1 MDGGTNQ
8 NKGRANRCDCEKGNR
23 VKLSNSCN
31 SYTTYNLHLMAMVT
45 KTSIQKK
52 SFAPFSN
59 AETSILILGTL
70 PGDKSLE
77 LQEYYGHPRN
87 KFWKIIATI
96 TNNDLPVTFS
106 DKKAMLLKV
115 NIGIWD
121 IAQKA
126 DRKGSLDSAIQNVYP
141 NDLNGFLS
149 KHKQI
154 KVIGFNGIKA
164 EKLFNKYFLR
174 QPNIRYILLPSS
186 SPANAGIS
194 FETIC
199 KQWSEIFSYD

>member
-1 MDGGTNQ
+1 
-8 NKGRANRCDCEKGNR
+8 
-23 VKLSNSCN
+23 
-31 SYTTYNLHLMAMVT
+31 MAIPI
-45 KTSIQKK
+45 KTSYHKK

-87 KFWKIIATI
+87 KFWRIIATI
-96 TNNDLPVTFS
+96 TNNDLPLTFS

-115 NIGIWD
+115 NIGVWD
-121 IAQKA
+121 VAQQA
-126 DRKGSLDSAIQNVYP
+126 ERKGSLDSAIQNVYP

-149 KHKQI
+149 THKKI

-164 EKLFNKYFLR
+164 EKLFNKYFLK
-174 QPNIRYILLPSS
+174 QPHIKYILLPSS

-194 FETIC
+194 FDTIC
-199 KQWSEIFSYD
+199 KQWSEIFSSD